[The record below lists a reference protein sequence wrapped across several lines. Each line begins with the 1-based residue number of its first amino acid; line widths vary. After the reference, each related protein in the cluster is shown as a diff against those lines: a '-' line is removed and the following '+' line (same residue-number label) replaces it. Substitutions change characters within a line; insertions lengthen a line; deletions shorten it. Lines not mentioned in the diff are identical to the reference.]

1 MGEVGLQGPS
11 FHAEA
16 GAHAHAAGIEQVLT
30 LGELAK
36 HTAQACPEAQ
46 HMDSMAALQNAVLA
60 TLPNIT
66 TVLVKGSRFMHMERV
81 VQSLLSLNPT
91 QAPMHPQETPCC

>member
-1 MGEVGLQGPS
+1 
-11 FHAEA
+11 
-16 GAHAHAAGIEQVLT
+16 
-30 LGELAK
+30 
-36 HTAQACPEAQ
+36 
-46 HMDSMAALQNAVLA
+46 MDSMAALQNAVLA